1 MGGVTS
7 RGIMVYHSITFND
20 PFPDIRLMYKH
31 LAVLPVFILL
41 FCFNATCVVAQPAVM
56 TTIKPLQFIAAAV
69 MDGVA
74 LPEVLIPSTQ
84 SPHHYTLRPSDVRKV
99 SEAQLVLWVG
109 PQMETYLEGFI
120 AQLDGQTIV
129 IEAGSLSD
137 IMLLESSQ
145 SGVEHVHEEAD
156 DHGLHDPHIWL
167 NTGNAELIARTLS
180 EELGVLDPANAA
192 RYEENV
198 AGFVEGLRLLE
209 DRLRRDVTGLADGR
223 YALYHNGIQYF
234 EKQFG
239 LEHQFVLVPDHE
251 IQPGIR
257 HLLALR
263 ELLEDRSLTCLL
275 EDVNANEATINTV
288 FRDYPVNRVRIDTM
302 GDTIAADQYA
312 YVRLVEN
319 MTLALRHCLG
329 R

>member
-1 MGGVTS
+1 
-7 RGIMVYHSITFND
+7 MVYHSITFND
-20 PFPDIRLMYKH
+20 PLSETPLMHKH
-31 LAVLPVFILL
+31 LAALPILAL
-41 FCFNATCVVAQPAVM
+41 LSCFNAAGAFAQPAVV

-74 LPEVLIPSTQ
+74 QPEVLIPSTQ
-84 SPHHYTLRPSDVRKV
+84 SPHHYTLRPSDVGKV
-99 SEAQLVLWVG
+99 SEARLILWVG
-109 PQMETYLEGFI
+109 PQMETYLEGFM
-120 AQLDGQTIV
+120 AQLVERTVV
-129 IEAGSLSD
+129 IEAGSLPG
-137 IMLLESSQ
+137 IVLLESGQ
-145 SGVEHVHEEAD
+145 SSEEHVHEEAD
-156 DHGLHDPHIWL
+156 NHGLHDPHLWL
-167 NTGNAELIARTLS
+167 NTENAELIARRLS
-180 EELGVLDPANAA
+180 EELIVLDPVNAA
-192 RYEENV
+192 RYEENLTS
-198 AGFVEGLRLLE
+198 FVEGLRLLE
-209 DRLRRDVTGLADGR
+209 DRLRREVAGLVDGR

-263 ELLEDRSLTCLL
+263 ELLENRPLTCVL

-302 GDTIAADQYA
+302 GDTIASDRYA

>member
-1 MGGVTS
+1 
-7 RGIMVYHSITFND
+7 MVYHSITFND
-20 PFPDIRLMYKH
+20 PFSEIRLMHKH
-31 LAVLPVFILL
+31 LAALPILILL
-41 FCFNATCVVAQPAVM
+41 SCLNASNALAQPAVM

-74 LPEVLIPSTQ
+74 QPDVLIPSKQ

-99 SEAQLVLWVG
+99 SEAQLILWVG

-120 AQLDGQTIV
+120 GQLAEQTVV
-129 IEAGSLSD
+129 IEAGSLPGV
-137 IMLLESSQ
+137 ILHESSQ
-145 SGVEHVHEEAD
+145 SGVAHVHAESD
-156 DHGLHDPHIWL
+156 DHGLYDPHIWL
-167 NTGNAELIARTLS
+167 NTGNAELIARSLS
-180 EELGVLDPANAA
+180 AELIVLDSANAA

-209 DRLRRDVTGLADGR
+209 DRLRREVIRLVDGR

-263 ELLEDRSLTCLL
+263 ELLEDRPLTCVL

-302 GDTIAADQYA
+302 GDAIAPDRYA

-329 R
+329 Q

>member
-1 MGGVTS
+1 M
-7 RGIMVYHSITFND
+7 H
-20 PFPDIRLMYKH
+20 KH
-31 LAVLPVFILL
+31 LAAHAVLILL
-41 FCFNATCVVAQPAVM
+41 SCINAASAFAQPAVM

-69 MDGVA
+69 MDGIA
-74 LPEVLIPSTQ
+74 EPEVLIPSTQ
-84 SPHHYTLRPSDVRKV
+84 SPHYYTLRPSDIRKV
-99 SEAQLVLWVG
+99 SEAQLVLWIG

-120 AQLDGQTIV
+120 AQLAQQTIL
-129 IEAGSLSD
+129 IEAGALP
-137 IMLLESSQ
+137 
-145 SGVEHVHEEAD
+145 GVTLHEVGHNRVEQAHVHEEAD
-156 DHGLHDPHIWL
+156 NHGLYDPHIWL
-167 NTGNAELIARTLS
+167 NTGNAELIARSLY
-180 EELGVLDPANAA
+180 EELIVFDPANAA

-209 DRLRRDVTGLADGR
+209 ARLRKEVTGLVDGR

-263 ELLEDRSLTCLL
+263 ELLEDRPLTCVL

-302 GDTIAADQYA
+302 GDAIDSGRFA